1 MPLLPNRGKRLLHET
16 NVDAPAGL
24 KVSSAYDLD
33 LYEELGNASRG
44 VLVVTY
50 IAAISFDDG
59 KATAGGAKLTWSGQD
74 KTDFISGFKS
84 QVKSVWEDK
93 HRIKTTSSVPAVQ
106 DVGVIFDLQVTEGLS
121 RLSHSHWNISVIKVD
136 SFRTSCVK
144 TAFSTF
150 ISNGDADLDSL
161 DTSATPKGAS
171 VPQHGVVHEFGHM
184 LGYRDEYVGSDGKPQ
199 DNGNWTGDLES
210 VMNVGETARP
220 RHYTFLADWLTSQYK
235 VAASLAKEPIDWKV
249 NGSVDLVH
257 ALV

>member
-1 MPLLPNRGKRLLHET
+1 MALLPNRGKRLLRET

-50 IAAISFDDG
+50 IAAISFDEG
-59 KATAGGAKLTWSGQD
+59 KATAGGAKLTWSAKD
-74 KTDFISGFKS
+74 KTDFIDGIKSG
-84 QVKSVWEDK
+84 VKSVWEDK
-93 HRIKTTSSVPAVQ
+93 HRIKTTSTVPAVQ
-106 DVGVIFDLQVTEGLS
+106 DVGVLFDLQITEGLS
-121 RLSHSHWNISVIKVD
+121 RLSHSHWNITVMKVD

-150 ISNGDADLDSL
+150 ITNGDADLDSL
-161 DTSATPKGAS
+161 DTNGAPKGAS
-171 VPQHGVVHEFGHM
+171 VPQRGVVHEFGHM
-184 LGYRDEYVGSDGKPQ
+184 LGYRDEYVGADGKPQ
-199 DNGNWTGDLES
+199 DNSNWIGDRES
-210 VMNVGETARP
+210 VMNVGETVQP
-220 RHYTFLADWLTSQYK
+220 RHYVFLADWLTRQFK

-249 NGSVDLVH
+249 NGSVSLGS